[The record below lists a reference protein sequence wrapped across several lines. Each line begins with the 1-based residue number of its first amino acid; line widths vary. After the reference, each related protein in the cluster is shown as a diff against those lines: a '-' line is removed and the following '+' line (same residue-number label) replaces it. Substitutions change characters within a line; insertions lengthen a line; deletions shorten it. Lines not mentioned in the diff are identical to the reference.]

1 MVMLLKKFIIRDGSG
16 VQKKEQK
23 RTCFPSALF
32 SSFVFVTIL
41 LPKAPI
47 NKFLFLILYLVIF
60 MGKVCSNNTRITVF
74 PAFLF
79 ILAIFSYGLILSL
92 VGDSEIGIAIQ
103 YFFSI
108 FILPL
113 VYFIERYQIDI
124 EKIIEISGLLLVFWT
139 VIFYLSF
146 FFPGNSLTNQMMI
159 IYETYNYTSVD
170 TRAASYFNLD
180 GELATYMLGT
190 TPFLFLPWVL
200 IINKFVVTHQ
210 IKDAVI
216 LLILGV
222 AILFS
227 GSRGLVIVSGVF
239 LLLAIQNRTSSYKR
253 ICLII
258 GLGMSFYWGIHYL
271 LQETT
276 ILSSSEVSN
285 RGKIGHIES
294 FLEDISWFSAFFGRG
309 LASYYFSSGSGAF
322 QSYTEITP
330 MDLMRYF
337 GIPLTLLVYI
347 CILFPSLEL
356 SIYKGENKMRMIA
369 MLLYI
374 VLSATNPV
382 MFNSFGML
390 VLLWYWTKIR
400 ESQVLKKSFK

>member
-1 MVMLLKKFIIRDGSG
+1 
-16 VQKKEQK
+16 
-23 RTCFPSALF
+23 
-32 SSFVFVTIL
+32 
-41 LPKAPI
+41 
-47 NKFLFLILYLVIF
+47 
-60 MGKVCSNNTRITVF
+60 
-74 PAFLF
+74 
-79 ILAIFSYGLILSL
+79 
-92 VGDSEIGIAIQ
+92 
-103 YFFSI
+103 
-108 FILPL
+108 
-113 VYFIERYQIDI
+113 
-124 EKIIEISGLLLVFWT
+124 
-139 VIFYLSF
+139 
-146 FFPGNSLTNQMMI
+146 
-159 IYETYNYTSVD
+159 
-170 TRAASYFNLD
+170 
-180 GELATYMLGT
+180 MLGT